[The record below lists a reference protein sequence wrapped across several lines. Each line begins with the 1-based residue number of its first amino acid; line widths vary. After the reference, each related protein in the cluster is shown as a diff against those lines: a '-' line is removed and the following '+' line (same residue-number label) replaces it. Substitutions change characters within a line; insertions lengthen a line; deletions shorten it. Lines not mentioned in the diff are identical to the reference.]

1 MSIQNEVGFDEQYE
15 VPLPEFPYPG
25 LRPFREDEWAIF
37 FGRENIIEHVVGKLV
52 TNRFVSVH
60 GDSGSGKSSLVRA
73 GVLPRLMQD
82 VSRSGGSWRT
92 ASMEPGNAP
101 LHNLAAAFS
110 ELCEGGGKD
119 RLTHIRRILNLGA
132 DAAGPLVKELRRN
145 EDDHLCVLVD
155 QFEEIF
161 SFAREHPGTEAELF
175 IDVLIGIQEQKP
187 EGLHIILT
195 MRSEYLG
202 ACARF
207 NGLAEAINDTQYLL
221 PPVRRQAL
229 IRAIREPA
237 VLYGGQVAMDLAER
251 LISDAGSSQDQLP
264 LIQHGLM
271 VMQRRLPKQEGS
283 GAEGELSWVLSLED
297 YRKTKGV
304 VQFLSDHADEVL
316 TTILAKHKDAGPV
329 METVFRALTEIDADG
344 NAIRQSQT
352 LQQLADQAGV
362 APDKLAEM
370 LKPLRADGVS
380 FLRPYGDSPLSPKD
394 EISISHEALIR
405 CWKQIS
411 DPQKGWLQEEFK
423 DGLIWK
429 TLLVAAEGYSED
441 NSAVLSPAVTTERAE
456 WMAKRNAVWAERY
469 GGRFADVAE
478 LLKASAANVRRQKLI
493 KSLLGFLVIGV
504 IGLGIFIL
512 TTRAENE
519 DLKAALAEARA
530 QKQIADVARSVAEGA
545 QKAASRARAKA
556 QESLTKLTEE
566 QDENK
571 KLRSQLL
578 AQKSIEATSL
588 GDSGS
593 SLAIALEV
601 LQGQTELP
609 FVPEAERAVYGAL
622 YQLREQATIDN
633 RLGFDVAAELSQDGA
648 RVVVPSDDGT
658 VRIWASDGS
667 GEATVLTGHEGVVLS
682 AHFSPDGTQIVS
694 AGVDGTVRVWAAD
707 DSKKV
712 LVLTGHEGWVRHA
725 QFSSDGARIVSA
737 GADGTVRVW
746 SSDGSGDALILS
758 GHEGPVYYAEFSP
771 DGGQIASLGTI
782 GNARVWPSHNNGEAF
797 LLTGH
802 EGAIYAAHFSPDGT
816 LIVSAGLDGTVR
828 VRSSDSGEEIV
839 VFTGHQ
845 ELVNSVQFSPDS
857 SQVVS
862 SGADG
867 TVRIWN
873 FVKGLDARVLKGH
886 EGQAVSAE
894 FSPDGSWIVSA
905 SLDGTVR
912 VWPSDGRGEP
922 LVLSGHDGIIQ
933 SAHFGPDSTK
943 IISGG
948 DDGTVRVWS
957 LEPAL
962 IAQRAGPSFVSGS
975 SKGIPEQNSPEKNTA
990 TQPTSGA
997 PSTLSFSPSGER
1009 IIRSTA
1015 SGQLGTWNP
1024 NEGQELVAD
1033 RELDADYPQILAT
1046 GFAGE
1051 RPVTILG
1058 PDSSLLPFEFQIG
1071 NRRYPASDITFKSP
1085 SAVAFAADQSRAA
1098 LYFSSPSHVELYD
1111 LSDEPKLVAWIQV
1124 MGPLDTVNQ
1133 ELNDALG
1140 SPQYLMTFDGAG
1152 ERVTAVSQD
1161 GNRLFTIDWMSM
1173 QVLPQP
1179 EGGRPYMFDAR
1190 VELLDRSTNLDS
1202 VLALHADGQLI
1213 SIVGVPLTRSL
1224 SDLVV
1229 GNLLDPESFHTIRR
1243 GPIDRRPTAASFSAD
1258 GNRVAL
1264 VSEQGVE
1271 IYDPEKGGVI
1281 ARFTI
1286 SGKQPVAAAFAMDGT
1301 ALAATSADGTIGYW
1315 QIFPTTKALKEF
1327 AEEVAPRRLTQQQL
1341 KAYLEPQNTKK

>member
-1 MSIQNEVGFDEQYE
+1 MSSQNEVGFDEQYE

-92 ASMEPGNAP
+92 ATMEPGNTP
-101 LHNLAAAFS
+101 LHNLAVAFS
-110 ELCEGGGKD
+110 ELCESGGKD

-161 SFAREHPGTEAELF
+161 AFAREHPGTEAEQF
-175 IDVLIGIQEQKP
+175 IDVLTGIQKQRP
-187 EGLHIILT
+187 DGLHIILT

-251 LISDAGSSQDQLP
+251 LIADAGSSQDQLP

-271 VMQRRLPKQEGS
+271 VMQRRLPKQES
-283 GAEGELSWVLSLED
+283 SAAEGELSWVLSLED

-316 TTILAKHKDAGPV
+316 KTILAKHEDAGPV

-344 NAIRQSQT
+344 NAIRQSQS

-362 APDKLAEM
+362 APENLAEM
-370 LKPLRADGVS
+370 LMPLRANGVS
-380 FLRPYGDSPLSPKD
+380 FLRPYGDTPLTPKD

-429 TLLVAAEGYSED
+429 TLLVAADGYIED
-441 NSAVLSPAVTTERAE
+441 KSAVLSPAVTTERAE

-469 GGRFADVAE
+469 GGRFEDVAE
-478 LLKASAANVRRQKLI
+478 LLKASAANVGRQKLI
-493 KSLLGFLVIGV
+493 KSLLGFLVVGV

-519 DLKAALAEARA
+519 DLKAALAEAKA
-530 QKQIADVARSVAEGA
+530 QKQIADVASAVAEGA
-545 QKAASRARAKA
+545 KNAANLARAKA
-556 QESLTKLTEE
+556 QESLTKLIEE

-578 AQKSIEATSL
+578 AQKSIEASAIHDA
-588 GDSGS
+588 GSG
-593 SLAIALEV
+593 LAMALEV
-601 LQGQTELP
+601 LQDQTELP
-609 FVPEAERAVYGAL
+609 YVPEAERAAYTAL
-622 YQLREQATIDN
+622 YGLREQIVFTADTS
-633 RLGFDVAAELSQDGA
+633 RFQSAEYSPDGA
-648 RVVVPSDDGT
+648 RIVSAGSDGMVRVWSSDDGNE
-658 VRIWASDGS
+658 IL
-667 GEATVLTGHEGVVLS
+667 VLKGHEGRVWS
-682 AHFSPDGTQIVS
+682 AQFSPDG
-694 AGVDGTVRVWAAD
+694 
-707 DSKKV
+707 
-712 LVLTGHEGWVRHA
+712 A
-725 QFSSDGARIVSA
+725 QIVSA

-746 SSDGSGDALILS
+746 PFDGSQEALVLTGHEDLVRSAQFSPDGAWIVSAGADGTVRVWATDTGSMALVLTGHEFGVYSAQFSSDSSQIVSASDDGTVRVWASDGSGEPLVLNGHEGPVFSAQFSDDGARIVSAGDDGTVRNWASDGSGDALVLNGHNGAVISARFSSDATRIISAGGDGTVHVWPSDGS
-758 GHEGPVYYAEFSP
+758 GEALVLTGHDSSVNSAQFSP
-771 DGGQIASLGTI
+771 DG
-782 GNARVWPSHNNGEAF
+782 
-797 LLTGH
+797 
-802 EGAIYAAHFSPDGT
+802 AH
-816 LIVSAGLDGTVR
+816 IVSAG
-828 VRSSDSGEEIV
+828 S
-839 VFTGHQ
+839 
-845 ELVNSVQFSPDS
+845 
-857 SQVVS
+857 
-862 SGADG
+862 
-867 TVRIWN
+867 
-873 FVKGLDARVLKGH
+873 
-886 EGQAVSAE
+886 
-894 FSPDGSWIVSA
+894 
-905 SLDGTVR
+905 DGTVR
-912 VWPSDGRGEP
+912 VWASDA
-922 LVLSGHDGIIQ
+922 V
-933 SAHFGPDSTK
+933 
-943 IISGG
+943 IS
-948 DDGTVRVWS
+948 DK
-957 LEPAL
+957 
-962 IAQRAGPSFVSGS
+962 RAGPSLIANIQKGS
-975 SKGIPEQNSPEKNTA
+975 TAQSKQDSVQGLLPADGGHNM
-990 TQPTSGA
+990 
-997 PSTLSFSPSGER
+997 LSFSPSGER
-1009 IIRSTA
+1009 IIRTTSN
-1015 SGQLGTWNP
+1015 GQLGTWNVD
-1024 NEGQELVAD
+1024 EGQELVAD
-1033 RELDADYPQILAT
+1033 RELDAGYPQILAA

-1058 PDSSLLPFEFQIG
+1058 PESSLLPFEFQIG
-1071 NRRYPASDITFKSP
+1071 NRRYPAAAITFKTP
-1085 SAVAFAADQSRAA
+1085 SAVAFAADLSRAA
-1098 LYFSSPSHVELYD
+1098 LYFSNPSHVELYD
-1111 LSDEPKLVAWIQV
+1111 LSDEPILIAWIQV
-1124 MGPLDTVNQ
+1124 KEPIDTVEQ
-1133 ELNDALG
+1133 DLNDAIG
-1140 SPQYLMTFDGAG
+1140 IPQYLMTFDGDG
-1152 ERVTAVSQD
+1152 ERVIAVSQD
-1161 GNRLFTIDWMSM
+1161 GNRLFTIDWLSM

-1179 EGGRPYMFDAR
+1179 EDGQPYMFDAR
-1190 VELLDRSTNLDS
+1190 IELIERSANLDS
-1202 VLALHADGQLI
+1202 VLALHADGQMI

-1229 GNLLDPESFHTIRR
+1229 GNLLEPESFHTIRR
-1243 GPIDRRPTAASFSAD
+1243 GPIDRRPMAASFSVD

-1271 IYDPEKGGVI
+1271 VYDPEKAGVI

-1286 SGKQPVAAAFAMDGT
+1286 VGKQPVAAAFAMDGT

-1315 QIFPTTKALKEF
+1315 PIFPTSEALKEF
-1327 AEEVAPRRLTQQQL
+1327 AEKVAPRRLTQQQL
-1341 KAYLEPQNTKK
+1341 EAYLEPQNTKR

>member
-52 TNRFVSVH
+52 ANRFVSVH

-110 ELCEGGGKD
+110 ELCESGGKD

-175 IDVLIGIQEQKP
+175 IDVLTGIQKQKP

-271 VMQRRLPKQEGS
+271 VMQRRLPKQES
-283 GAEGELSWVLSLED
+283 RGAEGELSWVLSLED

-316 TTILAKHKDAGPV
+316 NTILAKHKDAGPV

-362 APDKLAEM
+362 VPDKLAEM
-370 LKPLRADGVS
+370 LRPLRADGVS
-380 FLRPYGDSPLSPKD
+380 FLRPYGDLPLSPKD

-429 TLLVAAEGYSED
+429 TLLVAAEGYAED

-478 LLKASAANVRRQKLI
+478 LLKASAANVRRQKLT

-512 TTRAENE
+512 TTRAEN
-519 DLKAALAEARA
+519 DLLTATNAALEVALKTADVQTKVAVAALEAAKRSQELASEANVRA
-530 QKQIADVARSVAEGA
+530 Q
-545 QKAASRARAKA
+545 ASLV
-556 QESLTKLTEE
+556 ELTEE

-571 KLRSQLL
+571 KLRSRLL
-578 AQKSIEATSL
+578 AQKSIEASAIHDA
-588 GDSGS
+588 GSG
-593 SLAIALEV
+593 LAMALEV
-601 LQGQTELP
+601 LQDQTELP
-609 FVPEAERAVYGAL
+609 YVPEAERAAYTAL
-622 YQLREQATIDN
+622 YGLREQIVFTADAV
-633 RLGFDVAAELSQDGA
+633 RFQSAEYSPDGA
-648 RVVVPSDDGT
+648 RIVSAGSDGTVRVWSSDGGNENLVLNGHEGRVWSAQFSPDGAQIVSAGADGTVRVRASNGSGKVLVLNGHEDFVRSAQFSRDGAWIVSAGADGTVRVRASNGSGKVLVLKGHEFGVYSAQFSSDGSRIISASDDGTVRMWASDGGGELLVLNGHEGPVFSAQFSDDGSRIVSAGDDGT

-667 GEATVLTGHEGVVLS
+667 GDA
-682 AHFSPDGTQIVS
+682 
-694 AGVDGTVRVWAAD
+694 
-707 DSKKV
+707 
-712 LVLTGHEGWVRHA
+712 LVLNGHNGAVISAR
-725 QFSSDGARIVSA
+725 FSSDATRIISA
-737 GADGTVRVW
+737 GG
-746 SSDGSGDALILS
+746 
-758 GHEGPVYYAEFSP
+758 
-771 DGGQIASLGTI
+771 
-782 GNARVWPSHNNGEAF
+782 
-797 LLTGH
+797 
-802 EGAIYAAHFSPDGT
+802 
-816 LIVSAGLDGTVR
+816 
-828 VRSSDSGEEIV
+828 
-839 VFTGHQ
+839 
-845 ELVNSVQFSPDS
+845 
-857 SQVVS
+857 
-862 SGADG
+862 
-867 TVRIWN
+867 
-873 FVKGLDARVLKGH
+873 
-886 EGQAVSAE
+886 
-894 FSPDGSWIVSA
+894 
-905 SLDGTVR
+905 DGTVR
-912 VWPSDGRGEP
+912 VWPSDGSGEA
-922 LVLSGHDGIIQ
+922 LVLTGHDNSVS
-933 SAHFGPDSTK
+933 SAQFSPDGSQ
-943 IISGG
+943 IVSAGS
-948 DDGTVRVWS
+948 DGTLRVWAS
-957 LEPAL
+957 DAVMSGK
-962 IAQRAGPSFVSGS
+962 RAGPSRIAEFQ
-975 SKGIPEQNSPEKNTA
+975 KGGITQQVGEAVQEFLQVDNTRN
-990 TQPTSGA
+990 
-997 PSTLSFSPSGER
+997 TLSFSPSGER
-1009 IIRSTA
+1009 VFRSTTV
-1015 SGQLGTWNP
+1015 GQLGTWNVD
-1024 NEGQELVAD
+1024 EGQELVAD

-1161 GNRLFTIDWMSM
+1161 GNRLFTIDWLSM

-1202 VLALHADGQLI
+1202 VLALHADGQMI

-1229 GNLLDPESFHTIRR
+1229 GNLLDPEGFHTIRR
-1243 GPIDRRPTAASFSAD
+1243 GPIDRRPSAASFSAD

-1286 SGKQPVAAAFAMDGT
+1286 SGKQPVAAAFALDGT

-1315 QIFPTTKALKEF
+1315 PIFPTTEALTEF
-1327 AEEVAPRRLTQQQL
+1327 AEDVAPRRLTQQQL

>member
-1 MSIQNEVGFDEQYE
+1 MSVENEVGFDEQYE

-52 TNRFVSVH
+52 ANRFVSVH

-110 ELCEGGGKD
+110 ELCESGGKD
-119 RLTHIRRILNLGA
+119 QLTHIRRILNLGA

-145 EDDHLCVLVD
+145 DDDHLCVLVD
-155 QFEEIF
+155 QFEEVF

-175 IDVLIGIQEQKP
+175 IDVLIGIQKQKP
-187 EGLHIILT
+187 EGFHIILT

-271 VMQRRLPKQEGS
+271 VMQRRLPKQES
-283 GAEGELSWVLSLED
+283 RGAEGELSWVLSLED

-316 TTILAKHKDAGPV
+316 NTIAAKHKDAGPV

-362 APDKLAEM
+362 VPEKLAEM
-370 LKPLRADGVS
+370 LRPLRADGVS
-380 FLRPYGDSPLSPKD
+380 FLRPYGGSPLSPKD

-429 TLLVAAEGYSED
+429 TLLVAAEGYAED

-478 LLKASAANVRRQKLI
+478 LLKASAANVRRQKLT

-512 TTRAENE
+512 TTRAEN
-519 DLKAALAEARA
+519 DLLTATNAALEVALKTADVQTKVAVAALEAAKRSQEQASEANVRA
-530 QKQIADVARSVAEGA
+530 Q
-545 QKAASRARAKA
+545 ASLV
-556 QESLTKLTEE
+556 ELSEE

-571 KLRSQLL
+571 KLRSRLL
-578 AQKSIEATSL
+578 AQKSIEASAIHDA
-588 GDSGS
+588 GSG
-593 SLAIALEV
+593 LAMALEV
-601 LQGQTELP
+601 LQDQTELP
-609 FVPEAERAVYGAL
+609 YVPEAERAAYTAL
-622 YQLREQATIDN
+622 YGLREQIVFTSD
-633 RLGFDVAAELSQDGA
+633 AARFQSAEYSADGA
-648 RVVVPSDDGT
+648 R
-658 VRIWASDGS
+658 
-667 GEATVLTGHEGVVLS
+667 
-682 AHFSPDGTQIVS
+682 IVS
-694 AGVDGTVRVWAAD
+694 AGSDGTVRVWSSDGGAEI
-707 DSKKV
+707 
-712 LVLTGHEGWVRHA
+712 LVLNGHEGRVWSA
-725 QFSSDGARIVSA
+725 QFSPSGAHIVSA

-746 SSDGSGDALILS
+746 PSDGSHEALVLNGHEDFVRSAQFSRDGAWIVSAGADGSVRVWASNGAGKALVLKGHEFGVYSAQFSSDGS
-758 GHEGPVYYAEFSP
+758 
-771 DGGQIASLGTI
+771 
-782 GNARVWPSHNNGEAF
+782 R
-797 LLTGH
+797 
-802 EGAIYAAHFSPDGT
+802 
-816 LIVSAGLDGTVR
+816 IVSASDDGTVR
-828 VRSSDSGEEIV
+828 VWASDGGGELLV
-839 VFTGHQ
+839 LNGH
-845 ELVNSVQFSPDS
+845 EGPIFSAQFSDDG
-857 SQVVS
+857 SQIVS
-862 SGADG
+862 AGDDG
-867 TVRIWN
+867 TVRVWSSDGNGEALVLNGHNGAVISAQ
-873 FVKGLDARVLKGH
+873 FSGDATRII
-886 EGQAVSAE
+886 SA
-894 FSPDGSWIVSA
+894 GG
-905 SLDGTVR
+905 DGTVR
-912 VWPSDGRGEP
+912 VWPSDGSGEA
-922 LVLSGHDGIIQ
+922 LVLTGHDNSVS
-933 SAHFGPDSTK
+933 SAQFSPDGSK
-943 IISGG
+943 IVSAGSDGTMRIWALDTSISGK
-948 DDGTVRVWS
+948 
-957 LEPAL
+957 
-962 IAQRAGPSFVSGS
+962 RAGPSRIANIQ
-975 SKGIPEQNSPEKNTA
+975 KGGTAQA
-990 TQPTSGA
+990 TQEIDQGLLPVDGTRSA
-997 PSTLSFSPSGER
+997 ISLSPSGER
-1009 IIRSTA
+1009 IIRST
-1015 SGQLGTWNP
+1015 SGGQLGTWNP
-1024 NEGQELVAD
+1024 NEGQELVSD
-1033 RELDADYPQILAT
+1033 RELAADYPQVLAT

-1058 PDSSLLPFEFQIG
+1058 PESSLLPFEFQMG
-1071 NRRYPASDITFKSP
+1071 NRRYPASAITFKTP
-1085 SAVAFAADQSRAA
+1085 SAVAFAADQARAA
-1098 LYFSSPSHVELYD
+1098 LYFSNPSHVELYD
-1111 LSDEPKLVAWIQV
+1111 LSDEPKLVAWVNVQ
-1124 MGPLDTVNQ
+1124 GLPDAADTVQ
-1133 ELNDALG
+1133 F
-1140 SPQYLMTFDGAG
+1140 LMAFHGDG
-1152 ERVTAVSQD
+1152 ERVTAVSRTGD
-1161 GNRLFTIDWMSM
+1161 RMFTIDWQSM
-1173 QVLPQP
+1173 QVLPPP
-1179 EGGRPYMFDAR
+1179 EGDRPYMFSASVSELDVLKNQAR
-1190 VELLDRSTNLDS
+1190 I
-1202 VLALHADGQLI
+1202 LALHGNVKSI
-1213 SIVGVPLTRSL
+1213 SIVSKAPILL
-1224 SDLVV
+1224 SPFQEDSGQPTNEISV
-1229 GNLLDPESFHTIRR
+1229 GNLLDPEGFKTIR
-1243 GPIDRRPTAASFSAD
+1243 PTSGRSSPSAASFSAD

-1315 QIFPTTKALKEF
+1315 PIFPTTDALTKF